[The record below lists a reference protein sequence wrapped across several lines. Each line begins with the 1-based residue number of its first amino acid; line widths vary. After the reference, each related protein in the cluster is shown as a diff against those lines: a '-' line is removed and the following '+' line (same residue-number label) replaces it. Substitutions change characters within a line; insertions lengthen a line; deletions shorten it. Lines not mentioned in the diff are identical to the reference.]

1 MKLHESLASIPV
13 KVAYAPAP
21 EYHRKRRI
29 TQLAT
34 LLLIVLIP
42 LVGLFRIDLQAGN
55 FVVLGRQIWWS
66 DYSLMLGFWVML
78 ATGAAMTYSTIGT
91 VWCGWACP
99 QNSLSEWVNHLT
111 YKLLGKRAHITVESG
126 KSKIAAA
133 KNNPLNWLALGL
145 IVLAISSVLALI
157 PFLYFYPPDAVWSML
172 TFKPDERLPRFT
184 HYLYLVVVL
193 AIFLD
198 IALIRNV
205 LCSYFCLYRIW
216 QHIFKTKQ
224 TLHVGYDADRAHDC
238 VKCNYCKTSCFLD
251 FDPTQFKTYDSC
263 INCGD
268 CIDACNRLH
277 APDGSRGL
285 LQFEFGEKR
294 YANGWRDSVDKLV
307 SRLGWAGA
315 IFLIGGG
322 LFAWGFLHYSPYNI
336 VAYRSEKSS
345 GISVSDYQIQV
356 SNKMYTPAQLA
367 LSVKGLPEGSYKI
380 ETENIAMTPASRTNF
395 NLHISP
401 DLPKGL
407 HQVIIEARA
416 PDGWVG
422 RFGLE
427 HYSARN

>member
-1 MKLHESLASIPV
+1 MKLNESLANIPV
-13 KVAYAPAP
+13 KVVRTPAP
-21 EYHRKRRI
+21 EYHWRRRV

-55 FVVLGRQIWWS
+55 FVVLDRQIGWS
-66 DYSLMLGFWVML
+66 DYSLMLGFWIML

-99 QNSLSEWVNHLT
+99 QNSLSEWVNQLT

-126 KSKIAAA
+126 KTKIAAT
-133 KNNPLNWLALGL
+133 KNNPFNWLVLGL
-145 IVLAISSVLALI
+145 VVLAISFTLALI
-157 PFLYFYPPDAVWSML
+157 PFLYFYPPDAVWSL
-172 TFKPDERLPRFT
+172 ITFRPDARLPRFT
-184 HYLYLVVVL
+184 YYLYLVVVF

-198 IALIRNV
+198 IAMIRNV

-216 QHIFKTKQ
+216 QHVFKTKQ
-224 TLHVGYDADRAHDC
+224 TLHVEYDGSRADDC
-238 VKCNYCKTSCFLD
+238 AKCTYCKTSCFLD
-251 FDPTQFKTYDSC
+251 FNPTQFKIYDSC

-268 CIDACNRLH
+268 CIDSCNKLH
-277 APDGSRGL
+277 APDGSLGL

-294 YANGWRDSVDKLV
+294 HANGWRDSVDNLAA
-307 SRLGWAGA
+307 RLGWAGA
-315 IFLIGGG
+315 VFLIGGG

-356 SNKMYTPAQLA
+356 SNKMNAPAQLA
-367 LSVKGLPEGSYKI
+367 FTVKGLPEGSYKL
-380 ETENIAMTPASRTNF
+380 ETEKLAMTPTSRTNF

-416 PDGWVG
+416 QDGWVG